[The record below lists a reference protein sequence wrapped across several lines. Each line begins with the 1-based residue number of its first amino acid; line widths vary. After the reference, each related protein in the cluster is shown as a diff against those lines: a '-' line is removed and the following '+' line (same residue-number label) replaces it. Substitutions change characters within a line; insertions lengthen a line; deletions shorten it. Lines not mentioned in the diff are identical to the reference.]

1 MKSDQSLCGPSAGD
15 INVSSPDDK
24 GHYIETLKSKR
35 LNIFIYTHPEN
46 SKFTIWHIPRRR
58 CV

>member
-1 MKSDQSLCGPSAGD
+1 MKSDQSLCGPGAGD

-35 LNIFIYTHPEN
+35 LKNFIYTNPVN
-46 SKFTIWHIPRRR
+46 SKFTI
-58 CV
+58 